1 MLGEGTSHGSGLL
14 WPKVKGFK
22 FLCLVELAQVLT
34 LGLANNSQ
42 NSGNGL
48 SHKFAAK
55 EEKSLVRIDKLA
67 QCSTFCGTC
76 LHLLSV
82 LSA

>member
-1 MLGEGTSHGSGLL
+1 MLGKGTSHGSGLL
-14 WPKVKGFK
+14 WPKVKGLK

-48 SHKFAAK
+48 SHQFAAE
-55 EEKSLVRIDKLA
+55 EEKSLINLIN
-67 QCSTFCGTC
+67 
-76 LHLLSV
+76 
-82 LSA
+82 

>member
-14 WPKVKGFK
+14 WPKVKGLK
-22 FLCLVELAQVLT
+22 FFCLVELAQVLT

-42 NSGNGL
+42 DSGNGL

-55 EEKSLVRIDKLA
+55 EEKTVVRDDKH
-67 QCSTFCGTC
+67 SIFCGPC
-76 LHLLSV
+76 
-82 LSA
+82 